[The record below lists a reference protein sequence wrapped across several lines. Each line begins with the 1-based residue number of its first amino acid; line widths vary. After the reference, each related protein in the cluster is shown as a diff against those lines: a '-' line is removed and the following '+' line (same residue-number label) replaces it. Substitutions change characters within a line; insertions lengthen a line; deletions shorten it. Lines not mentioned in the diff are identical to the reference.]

1 MLQDFLNGV
10 GSGLALL
17 MGLALLALFILWIT
31 LPFLVLQLVRTNRAL
46 TSEVRRLRLLH
57 EQGRTGEA
65 AGATGPR
72 PERSRGESG
81 DAPPTA
87 SEEGHYG
94 E

>member
-1 MLQDFLNGV
+1 MLHDFLNGV
-10 GSGLALL
+10 GSGLGLL

-57 EQGRTGEA
+57 EQGRSGET
-65 AGATGPR
+65 AGSAR
-72 PERSRGESG
+72 PMAGRSRGQSG

>member
-10 GSGLALL
+10 GNGLALL
-17 MGLALLALFILWIT
+17 LGLAFLALFILWIS

-46 TSEVRRLRLLH
+46 TSEVRRLRLLQ
-57 EQGRTGEA
+57 ERDRDGGQAAA
-65 AGATGPR
+65 AGPR
-72 PERSRGESG
+72 ERPGG
-81 DAPPTA
+81 GPPTA

>member
-1 MLQDFLNGV
+1 MLHDFLNGV

-17 MGLALLALFILWIT
+17 MGLALLALFVLWIT

-57 EQGRTGEA
+57 EQGRAGENT
-65 AGATGPR
+65 GATGPSSGR
-72 PERSRGESG
+72 PRGQSG
-81 DAPPTA
+81 DGPPTA
-87 SEEGHYG
+87 SEEGHHG